1 MEEAHF
7 NEEILIIILLHT
19 RGSTLMRTLSLLKSR
34 QSPKQILKTLK
45 EKLKISFEVFHGG
58 RKILDNLSAIINVV
72 PAFLQ
77 IRIVDWYHNYLGH
90 PGIQN

>member
-1 MEEAHF
+1 
-7 NEEILIIILLHT
+7 
-19 RGSTLMRTLSLLKSR
+19 
-34 QSPKQILKTLK
+34 LKTLK